1 MLKVG
6 LTGGIGTG
14 KSTASIL
21 FKDLG
26 AFIFDADKEAKRLLD
41 TSEIIQ
47 KELITEFGTDIL
59 NGENKIHRAKLAR
72 VSFQDEEHQFILNS
86 IIHPHIFQ
94 IIDKSF
100 DKVSAKNKYPVFIVD
115 GALIFESGLN
125 NHLDYTI
132 VITAN
137 MKHRMARV
145 LENSNL
151 SREDVLRRIELQW
164 SDEEKVNLADF
175 TLQNNGTEK
184 ELKAQIQKVYAKLV

>member
-86 IIHPHIFQ
+86 IVHPHIFQ

-100 DKVSAKNKYPVFIVD
+100 DKVSVKNKHPVFIVD

-175 TLQNNGTEK
+175 TLRNKGTEK
-184 ELKAQIQKVYAKLV
+184 ELKAQIKKVYAKLV

>member
-14 KSTASIL
+14 KSTASL
-21 FKDLG
+21 MFKDLG
-26 AFIFDADKEAKRLLD
+26 AFIFDADREAKRLLD
-41 TSEIIQ
+41 TSESIQ
-47 KELITEFGTDIL
+47 NELIKEFGTDIQ
-59 NGENKIHRAKLAR
+59 NGENKIDRAKLAR
-72 VSFQDEEHQFILNS
+72 VSFQDEDHQFILNS

-94 IIDKSF
+94 II

-137 MKHRMARV
+137 MKHRMSRV
-145 LENSNL
+145 LKNSNL
-151 SREDVLRRIELQW
+151 TREDVLRRIELQW

>member
-164 SDEEKVNLADF
+164 SDEEKVSLADF

>member
-175 TLQNNGTEK
+175 TLRNYGTEK

>member
-14 KSTASIL
+14 KSTASL
-21 FKDLG
+21 MFKDLG

-41 TSEIIQ
+41 TSESIQ
-47 KELITEFGTDIL
+47 NELIKEFGTDIL
-59 NGENKIHRAKLAR
+59 NGENKIDRAKLAR

-132 VITAN
+132 VITAI

-164 SDEEKVNLADF
+164 SDEEKVSLADF

>member
-41 TSEIIQ
+41 TSEIIR

-175 TLQNNGTEK
+175 TLRNYGTEK
-184 ELKAQIQKVYAKLV
+184 ELKAQIQKVYAELA

>member
-14 KSTASIL
+14 KSTASAL

-47 KELITEFGTDIL
+47 NELITEFGTDIL

-100 DKVSAKNKYPVFIVD
+100 DKITSKKKYPVFIVD

-125 NHLDYTI
+125 KYLDYTI

-151 SREDVLRRIELQW
+151 TREDILRRIELQW
-164 SDEEKVNLADF
+164 GDEEKVNLADF
-175 TLQNNGTEK
+175 TLRNDGTEK
-184 ELKAQIQKVYAKLV
+184 ELKVQIQKVYAKLA

>member
-14 KSTASIL
+14 KSTASAL

-47 KELITEFGTDIL
+47 NELITEFGTDIL

-100 DKVSAKNKYPVFIVD
+100 DKITSKKKYTDFIVD

-125 NHLDYTI
+125 KYLDYTI

-151 SREDVLRRIELQW
+151 TREDILRRIELQW
-164 SDEEKVNLADF
+164 GDEEKVNLADF
-175 TLQNNGTEK
+175 TLRNDGTEK
-184 ELKAQIQKVYAKLV
+184 ELKVQIQKVYAKLA

>member
-14 KSTASIL
+14 KSTASTL

-145 LENSNL
+145 LKNSNL
-151 SREDVLRRIELQW
+151 KREDVLRRIELQW
-164 SDEEKVNLADF
+164 SDEEKISLADF

>member
-145 LENSNL
+145 LENRNL

-175 TLQNNGTEK
+175 TLRNYGTEK
-184 ELKAQIQKVYAKLV
+184 ELKAQIQKVYAELA